1 MKNYIQKGEKMQK
14 RRNPNGLR
22 RLVAKKNDTTS
33 PFSPARDIFIIVVS
47 VRRYKAVN
55 IGSADIGETIR
66 ILRTARGMTRAELSE
81 AAEISESHLN
91 KIEAGTRQPGI
102 GTYQRIMTLLGADV
116 IIKNEN
122 KTLKGK
128 CVEKAQGILLN
139 STDAQA
145 VYLTRML
152 ESMSENLNLVM

>member
-1 MKNYIQKGEKMQK
+1 M
-14 RRNPNGLR
+14 
-22 RLVAKKNDTTS
+22 
-33 PFSPARDIFIIVVS
+33 
-47 VRRYKAVN
+47 N

-91 KIEAGTRQPGI
+91 KIEAGARKPGI
-102 GTYQRIMTLLGADV
+102 STYQRIMALLGADV
-116 IIKNEN
+116 IITNDN

-139 STDAQA
+139 STEAQA
-145 VYLTRML
+145 VYLTKML